1 MQQLVAHCALA
12 ADYCGQV
19 KPPAS
24 HFHIGSPQSLIRRP
38 DKTDEQRWGQ
48 GPGVGN
54 KNPRGRDLQ
63 RRHLN
68 ASLHILSNTNV
79 FSVSVVIWSG
89 SSRCPVSP
97 RLQAEANA
105 TQRSPIYLFYTGI
118 LPMGDGRSESLAPC
132 FHIYLSSPLRP
143 RHISAERPH

>member
-12 ADYCGQV
+12 ANYCGQV

-48 GPGVGN
+48 GPGAG
-54 KNPRGRDLQ
+54 KKKTRGRDEQ

-68 ASLHILSNTNV
+68 VSLHTLSNTNV
-79 FSVSVVIWSG
+79 FSVSEVIWSG
-89 SSRCPVSP
+89 SNRCPVST

-105 TQRSPIYLFYTGI
+105 TQRSAIY
-118 LPMGDGRSESLAPC
+118 
-132 FHIYLSSPLRP
+132 
-143 RHISAERPH
+143 